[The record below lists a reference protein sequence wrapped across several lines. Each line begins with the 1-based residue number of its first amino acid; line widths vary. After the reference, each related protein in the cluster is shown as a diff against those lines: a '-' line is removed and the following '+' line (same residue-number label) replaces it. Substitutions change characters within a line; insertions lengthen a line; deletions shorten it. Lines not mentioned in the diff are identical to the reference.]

1 MPLRN
6 RGERPG
12 PLLDLS
18 RVAELRAVE
27 EGDPVR
33 LGAGV
38 TYTHMLEEL
47 ADPLPVLALA
57 ARTIASRQVR
67 NRATLGGALAIAD
80 PSADVLAALVAA
92 GASVEL
98 AAASGVRRVAVAK
111 FLSGPYACDLRDGEL
126 ITAVLVPRAAGPA
139 AYAKVGARNAM
150 ARAACAVAV
159 VLDTER
165 RTAGICVA
173 ASAPTPVRATAAE
186 ELVAAEAAWD
196 SDGELEGGFLSRVG
210 EQVAKATRPRSDGRG
225 SEAYKRH
232 AAAVLGG
239 RALARAWRGRS
250 GDPEAWRGRSGDPEA
265 RRGRSGDPEARRRRS
280 DGPRP
285 AAAPPRPRLDEPLP
299 AAAPPLPR
307 FAHAEGAG
315 TGLRLRVD
323 GVDHELPVEG
333 TGDSLLRVLRDGL
346 GLTAPKNA
354 CEEGECG
361 SCTVAIDGE
370 IACSCLVP
378 AAQAAGCEVETAAG
392 LAGADGA
399 LHPVQEAFLE
409 AGGVQCGFCTPG
421 FVMASRD
428 LLRRVSEP
436 TVEEIREGLNG
447 NLCRCTG
454 YEKIVAAVRL
464 AAGR

>member
-27 EGDPVR
+27 DGDPIR
-33 LGAGV
+33 LGASV
-38 TYTHMLEEL
+38 TYTRQLEEL
-47 ADPLPVLALA
+47 AEPLPVLALA

-80 PSADVLAALVAA
+80 PSADILTALVAA
-92 GASVEL
+92 GAEVEL
-98 AAASGVRRVAVAK
+98 ASASGGRLLPVADFLTGPYERDLGGDELIVAV
-111 FLSGPYACDLRDGEL
+111 R
-126 ITAVLVPRAAGPA
+126 VPRAAGPA

-165 RTAGICVA
+165 RAAGIAVA
-173 ASAPTPVRATAAE
+173 ASAPTPVRAAAAE
-186 ELVAAEAAWD
+186 ELVADEAPWG
-196 SDGELEGGFLSRVG
+196 SGGELDAGFASRVG
-210 EQVAKATRPRSDGRG
+210 ALVADATRPRSDGRG

-239 RALARAWRGRS
+239 RALARAWR
-250 GDPEAWRGRSGDPEA
+250 A
-265 RRGRSGDPEARRRRS
+265 
-280 DGPRP
+280 DGSP
-285 AAAPPRPRLDEPLP
+285 AVPAPPRSRFAQPES
-299 AAAPPLPR
+299 AAP
-307 FAHAEGAG
+307 
-315 TGLRLRVD
+315 GLRLRVD
-323 GVDHELPVEG
+323 GAEHELPEERSA
-333 TGDSLLRVLRDGL
+333 DSLLRVLREEL
-346 GLTAPKNA
+346 GVTAPKNA

-361 SCTVAIDGE
+361 SCTVAIDGD
-370 IACSCLVP
+370 IACGCLVP
-378 AAQAAGCEVETAAG
+378 AAQAAGCGVETVAG
-392 LAGADGA
+392 LAAPEGA
-399 LHPVQEAFLE
+399 LHPVQEAILE

-421 FVMASRD
+421 FVMAARD
-428 LLRRVSEP
+428 LLRRVPEP
-436 TVEEIREGLNG
+436 TAEEIREGLNG

-454 YEKIVAAVRL
+454 YQKIVAAVRL

>member
-1 MPLRN
+1 MPVRN

-18 RVAELRAVE
+18 RVAELHAIE

-33 LGAGV
+33 LGAAV
-38 TYTHMLEEL
+38 TYTRLLEEL
-47 ADPLPVLALA
+47 TEPLPVLALA

-67 NRATLGGALAIAD
+67 NRATLGGALATAD

-92 GASVEL
+92 GADVEL
-98 AAASGVRRVAVAK
+98 ASASGVRRVPVAD
-111 FLSGPYACDLRDGEL
+111 FLTGPYERDLRADEL
-126 ITAVLVPRAAGPA
+126 IVAVRAPRAAGPA

-159 VLDTER
+159 VLDTAR
-165 RTAGICVA
+165 RTAGIAVA

-186 ELVAAEAAWD
+186 ELLAAEAPWG
-196 SDGELEGGFLSRVG
+196 SGGELDPGFVLRVG
-210 EQVAKATRPRSDGRG
+210 ALVAEATRPRSDGRG

-239 RALARAWRGRS
+239 RALARAWR
-250 GDPEAWRGRSGDPEA
+250 
-265 RRGRSGDPEARRRRS
+265 S
-280 DGPRP
+280 DGSPAAAGPARSRVEQPRP
-285 AAAPPRPRLDEPLP
+285 AAA
-299 AAAPPLPR
+299 
-307 FAHAEGAG
+307 
-315 TGLRLRVD
+315 GLRLRVD
-323 GVDHELPVEG
+323 GAEHELAVEHSA
-333 TGDSLLRVLRDGL
+333 DSLLRVLRDEL
-346 GLTAPKNA
+346 GVTAPKNA

-361 SCTVAIDGE
+361 SCTVSIDGE
-370 IACSCLVP
+370 IACACLVP
-378 AAQAAGCEVETAAG
+378 AVQAAGCDVETAAG
-392 LAGADGA
+392 LAAPDGE

-421 FVMASRD
+421 FVMAARD
-428 LLRRVSEP
+428 LLRRVPEP
-436 TVEEIREGLNG
+436 TSEEIREGLNG

-454 YEKIVAAVRL
+454 YQKIVSAVQL